1 MDTPN
6 VLVLR
11 PLIRSDKNN
20 FAAFLRTQV
29 KTVKSKNFPIFS
41 DQDKDQLT
49 NIALIRR
56 NYQWTSQ
63 LLVTS

>member
-6 VLVLR
+6 ILQLR

-29 KTVKSKNFPIFS
+29 KTVKSKNFPVFS
-41 DQDKDQLT
+41 DRDKE
-49 NIALIRR
+49 
-56 NYQWTSQ
+56 
-63 LLVTS
+63 